1 MEADQRPRRG
11 IIFILSGPSGAGKTS
26 ILSPPALKAIGGLE
40 TSISLTTRA
49 PREGEV
55 DGFDYHF
62 VSDEEFKSRVG
73 RSELA
78 EWVSN
83 FDASYG
89 TPREPLDRA
98 VASGGDIVLDIDIEG
113 ARKIREAYP
122 DDTVTIFVLPPSFA
136 ELEERLRRRG
146 TENEAAITRRL
157 RRASEESSAY
167 PEYDY
172 IIINADIEASISHV
186 GAVVKA
192 ERLKVSRLREGF
204 AQWKI

>member
-26 ILSPPALKAIGGLE
+26 IISRPALKAIGELE
-40 TSISLTTRA
+40 TSISLTTRR

-78 EWVSN
+78 EWVRN

-98 VASGGDIVLDIDIEG
+98 VTTGHDILLDIDIEG
-113 ARKIREAYP
+113 ARRIRGAYP
-122 DDTVTIFVLPPSFA
+122 DDTVTIFVLPPSFD
-136 ELEERLRRRG
+136 EL
-146 TENEAAITRRL
+146 
-157 RRASEESSAY
+157 
-167 PEYDY
+167 
-172 IIINADIEASISHV
+172 
-186 GAVVKA
+186 
-192 ERLKVSRLREGF
+192 
-204 AQWKI
+204 

>member
-1 MEADQRPRRG
+1 MQADRRPRRG
-11 IIFILSGPSGAGKTS
+11 IIFILSGPSGAGKTTIS
-26 ILSPPALKAIGGLE
+26 RPALKAIEGLE

-49 PREGEV
+49 PREGET
-55 DGFDYHF
+55 GGSDYHF
-62 VSDEEFKSRVG
+62 VSDEEFKSRVE

-78 EWVSN
+78 EWVRN

-98 VASGGDIVLDIDIEG
+98 VAAGRDILLDIDIEG
-113 ARKIREAYP
+113 ARKILKAYP
-122 DDTVTIFVLPPSFA
+122 DDAVAIFVLPPSFT

-146 TENEAAITRRL
+146 TENEAAIGERL
-157 RRASEESSAY
+157 RRAVEETSAY

-172 IIINADIEASISHV
+172 LIINANSADSLSRLR
-186 GAVVKA
+186 AVVEA